1 MDEKFGPVGSRGF
14 DIVERMVR
22 GGARTRLTRKRER
35 ERGSEGEMKER
46 GVKETKRGTNEEE
59 EEWWM

>member
-35 ERGSEGEMKER
+35 GSEGEMKER

-59 EEWWM
+59 EEW